1 MMMLIWV
8 VLPILCIAAVAVYL
22 YRKCS
27 GGIACFFPTWTKKR
41 RRIAAILLTA
51 VLVVPALHMYHSW
64 FIILLHVT
72 VFLLLTDGVVLL
84 LRKLRKQKEW
94 PAVWNKIYRSGIIAV
109 MLAAI
114 LLGYGYYNIRHVV
127 ETDYTVET
135 QKQIR
140 DEGYRLVLLSDLHDG
155 LTLNGAEL
163 RAVADKIQATQPDAV
178 ILDGDLVDESTT
190 LEEMQEAFEILG
202 QIQSTYGVYY
212 VYGNHDQNNYTSTPN
227 YTKEQLADTIRK
239 NGITILE
246 DEAVSLNS
254 ELALI
259 GRADRGDGT
268 FPRKEI
274 TQLVEQLD
282 PAQEWIVL
290 DHQPAEYRQAAEAG
304 CDLIL
309 SGHTHAG
316 QIWPAGLFAA
326 LFHFDELNYGEKDVG
341 NLHAIVTSGIAG
353 WGYPIRTER
362 HSEYVVIQLVH
373 SS

>member
-51 VLVVPALHMYHSW
+51 VLVVPALRMYHSW

-268 FPRKEI
+268 FLRKEI